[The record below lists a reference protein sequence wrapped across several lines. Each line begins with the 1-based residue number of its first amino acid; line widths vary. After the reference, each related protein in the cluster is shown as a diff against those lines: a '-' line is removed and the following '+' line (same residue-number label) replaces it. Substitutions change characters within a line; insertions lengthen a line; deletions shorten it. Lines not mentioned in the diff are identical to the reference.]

1 MDKHVEAK
9 KSWAR
14 RKLGRLQKSLVR
26 QANKFLASSH
36 KGYVFYEGRWTLT
49 KIRPK
54 KTRHTYHDGVRA
66 WDLSDAAPLPF
77 DEPALLR
84 LNSESRSLPVP
95 KKKKRKSKLRARRY
109 LKPELGIDGL
119 VEGLEQAGYRH
130 VFLR

>member
-1 MDKHVEAK
+1 
-9 KSWAR
+9 
-14 RKLGRLQKSLVR
+14 
-26 QANKFLASSH
+26 
-36 KGYVFYEGRWTLT
+36 
-49 KIRPK
+49 
-54 KTRHTYHDGVRA
+54 
-66 WDLSDAAPLPF
+66 LSDAAPLPF